1 MSARLSIAA
10 VCTYQALLV
19 ALIFLKPEIDPSR
32 QPISEYAL
40 GRLAR
45 QDRLPAAVR
54 RALLWSAGVPLVGLV
69 VFFVILAT
77 VVPAEG
83 WPLRFLLV
91 TYMVWLITLAL
102 QVIKLQSAEVS
113 A

>member
-10 VCTYQALLV
+10 VCTYQALLA
-19 ALIFLKPEIDPSR
+19 ALIFLKPEVDPLQ

-69 VFFVILAT
+69 VFFVILA
-77 VVPAEG
+77 
-83 WPLRFLLV
+83 RSFLPKV
-91 TYMVWLITLAL
+91 GHFAYCSSRTWCG
-102 QVIKLQSAEVS
+102 
-113 A
+113 